1 MHEQR
6 LQVQYR
12 DISLCSGQP
21 VLIDFTK
28 SIFSRENFE
37 GEKAGLP
44 VLPRKTGS
52 LLQKIIHGRNPVVQ
66 AKSLEFLKLAKISN
80 PHPRI
85 LVIGG
90 GTVGVGAEALYE
102 DRSVIVD
109 GTDVYATAHTCL
121 VCDGHRLPFRDGS
134 FEGVWIQAVLEHVLE
149 PHTVADEIHRVL
161 KPDGIVFANTPFM
174 QQVHEGAYDFTR
186 FTLSGHRWLF
196 RRFDEI
202 DAGSSA
208 GSGVALVW
216 AIRYF
221 VRSLGA
227 GRNLSILA
235 SLPFFWLQFLGN
247 NSRKRAVADA
257 ASGFYFLG
265 RKAESE
271 LSPHDMV
278 KYYVTQGL
286 LH

>member
-1 MHEQR
+1 
-6 LQVQYR
+6 
-12 DISLCSGQP
+12 
-21 VLIDFTK
+21 
-28 SIFSRENFE
+28 
-37 GEKAGLP
+37 
-44 VLPRKTGS
+44 
-52 LLQKIIHGRNPVVQ
+52 
-66 AKSLEFLKLAKISN
+66 
-80 PHPRI
+80 
-85 LVIGG
+85 
-90 GTVGVGAEALYE
+90 
-102 DRSVIVD
+102 
-109 GTDVYATAHTCL
+109 
-121 VCDGHRLPFRDGS
+121 
-134 FEGVWIQAVLEHVLE
+134 

-235 SLPFFWLQFLGN
+235 SLPFFWLRFLGN